1 MCKKMGIN
9 SITIEILEEFE
20 NDFVMEVDPKLGW
33 QQTVLDRRRDPALKP
48 VLECLLI
55 VDQRIYPAVKA
66 RLKNWYFYD
75 GLGHEV
81 MYTIGCILNIVE
93 QKI

>member
-1 MCKKMGIN
+1 MGIN

-20 NDFVMEVDPKLGW
+20 NDFVMEVDPKLGR
-33 QQTVLDRRRDPALKP
+33 QQTVLDRNRDLKP

-55 VDQRIYPAVKA
+55 VDHRIYPAVKA

-81 MYTIGCILNIVE
+81 MHTIGCILNIVE